1 MGSQNSDDHISVF
14 GAISLYRYLLSLG
27 RIKENG
33 AAHKRLGVLE
43 KRYKNGDK
51 YFAKVNKW
59 NITDYPLL

>member
-14 GAISLYRYLLSLG
+14 GAISLYRYLLSVG

-51 YFAKVNKW
+51 YFAKVNK
-59 NITDYPLL
+59 